1 MDNGNLRNKFA
12 GFIEGRKFERK
23 LSVLSG
29 DINNGQILVFD
40 ETLTDEERVDAIV
53 SSTSIPFAFPPV
65 NIGEHTLV
73 DGSIFTAVSIGDPIE
88 RCREEVEDDKDI
100 IVDILLCYTKPQII

>member
-1 MDNGNLRNKFA
+1 MDNSNLRKKFSA
-12 GFIEGRKFERK
+12 FIEGRKFERK

-53 SSTSIPFAFPPV
+53 SSTSIPFAFDPV
-65 NIGEHTLV
+65 ELDGHSLI

-88 RCREEVEDDKDI
+88 RCREEVEDKDI
-100 IVDILLCYTKPQII
+100 IIDMLLCYSKP